1 MSAPRIIACRNGLLP
16 AGELRE
22 VGRHLRSGGLLA
34 YPTETVYGLG
44 GLVEDGPLR
53 ALAALK
59 RRDADKPFLLLLP
72 DAQAAAGLVWN
83 RCARRLAERLWPG
96 PLTLVLA
103 DPGRSFPAQVRGG
116 SGGVA
121 VRMSPAPVARQ
132 ILDEVGAPIT
142 STSANPPG
150 GAPARSGKEAW
161 EAARAL
167 ADRRATLGSGCRRA
181 FPGARLDHR
190 RLHRTRPVWCG
201 APGALDPSE
210 LREICPPAEEGADVD
225 DRRPDAEEKDAGAGD
240 VPPDAPTKDI
250 RLLYVCT
257 GNTCRSPMAEV
268 ITRTRAA
275 QRGLSGIRVRSAGT
289 MAYEGSPASGGA
301 RTAVGDRGL
310 ELDRHAARL
319 LGEDELDWADL
330 VLVMSP
336 SHLVAVESLSRG
348 RCYAEVITAFAGDVS
363 GGVRDPFGGSDDH
376 YRDTC
381 AQLERLIEA
390 VLDRLEPRQDSL
402 SLEATP

>member
-1 MSAPRIIACRNGLLP
+1 MSRPRIIACRNGLLP
-16 AGELRE
+16 SGELRE

-44 GLVEDGPLR
+44 GLVEESPLR

-72 DAQAAAGLVWN
+72 DPQGAPGLVWN
-83 RCARRLAERLWPG
+83 RCARRLAGRMWPG
-96 PLTLVLA
+96 PLTLVLP
-103 DPGRSFPAQVRGG
+103 DPGRAFPAQVRGG

-132 ILDEVGAPIT
+132 IMDEVGALIT

-167 ADRRATLGSGCRRA
+167 DADKRLWVVDAGELPPAPASTIVDCTGRDPVVLRA
-181 FPGARLDHR
+181 
-190 RLHRTRPVWCG
+190 
-201 APGALDPSE
+201 GALDPSD
-210 LREICPPAEEGADVD
+210 LREICPPAGEGADVD
-225 DRRPDAEEKDAGAGD
+225 DRRSDAREKEAEMGD
-240 VPPDAPTKDI
+240 VPPDAANRDI

-268 ITRTRAA
+268 LTRARAA

-289 MAYEGSPASGGA
+289 MAFQGSPASAGA
-301 RTAVGDRGL
+301 RTAVGERGL
-310 ELDRHAARL
+310 ALDDHAARL
-319 LGEDELDWADL
+319 LGEDELEWADL
-330 VLVMSP
+330 VLVMPP
-336 SHLVAVESLSRG
+336 SHLAAVEALSRG
-348 RCYAEVITAFAGDVS
+348 RCYAEVITGFAGDMA
-363 GGVRDPFGGSDDH
+363 GGVADPFGGSDDR

-381 AQLERLIEA
+381 AQLGRLVEA
-390 VLDRLEPRQDSL
+390 VLDRLEPGTG
-402 SLEATP
+402 A